1 MIYPDQI
8 QIRMYLGDAY
18 DTRNDGDFYLRN
30 FNGISSKKSQR
41 KPCDLIYTDGPRFCK
56 LAASV
61 NFWLTE
67 SKLHRIEVN

>member
-41 KPCDLIYTDGPRFCK
+41 KPCDLIY
-56 LAASV
+56 
-61 NFWLTE
+61 
-67 SKLHRIEVN
+67 I